1 VSHAASPG
9 AAGHAAGHAP
19 PRDQGEHA
27 WAAALRAV
35 WARTDALFGRIAPAA
50 LHLRPIALRHPLLF
64 YLGHLPAFA
73 WNQIGAG
80 VLGRGPLDARLDALF
95 ERGIDPAD
103 AAAAAASSVT
113 GWPATDEILAY
124 RDRVRAAVLACLPAL
139 RERAGRGGDL
149 LAENG
154 RIVHLVVEHEAMHHE
169 TLLYMLQ
176 ECPPGAFDPPVDIA
190 SLPGG
195 DGAAPEPRR
204 VPAGTA
210 VLGARFR
217 DLAFGWDN
225 EFERCDVDVPA
236 FVIDSV
242 PVRNR
247 DWLDFLAAL
256 DMNSDSAGSRRAG
269 ALMPASWVREGG
281 AWRVKTVLGPVPF
294 ERAAGWPVQVSGL
307 QARAYCDWRGGRL
320 ATEPELHRAARGDGA
335 APHPWG
341 HAPPAPAHG
350 NFDGVVFGCWAPV
363 PVGHHPAGRSP
374 YGVDELV
381 GNGWEWTSTPFAP
394 LPGFT
399 AYARTYPGYSADFF
413 DGDHDVVFG
422 ASWATHAQLVR
433 PSFRNWYRRG
443 YPYVFSSFRVV
454 HDV

>member
-1 VSHAASPG
+1 MSRAAVSR
-9 AAGHAAGHAP
+9 AG
-19 PRDQGEHA
+19 DEQA
-27 WAAALRAV
+27 WAATLCDA
-35 WARTDALFGRIAPAA
+35 WARTDALFARIAPPA

-80 VLGRGPLDARLDALF
+80 VLGRGALHARFDVLF

-103 AAAAAASSVT
+103 AAAAAVASL
-113 GWPATDEILAY
+113 GEWPTMDEILAY
-124 RDRVRAAVLACLPAL
+124 RDEVRRALLGCLPAL
-139 RERAGRGGDL
+139 ADLAGRAGRADHADRADRDL
-149 LAENG
+149 LAERG
-154 RIVHLVVEHEAMHHE
+154 RIVHLVAEHEQMHHE

-176 ECPPGAFDPPVDIA
+176 ECPPGVFDPPVEIGA
-190 SLPGG
+190 LPGG
-195 DGAAPEPRR
+195 DGAAPAPRH

-217 DLAFGWDN
+217 ELAFGWDN
-225 EFERCDVDVPA
+225 EFERCEVHVPA

-247 DWLDFLAAL
+247 DWRDFLAAL
-256 DMNSDSAGSRRAG
+256 DRAGSSRAE
-269 ALMPASWVREGG
+269 ALVPVSWVEEGG
-281 AWRVKTVLGPVPF
+281 AWTIKTVLGRVPF
-294 ERAAGWPVQVSGL
+294 EHAAGWPVQVSGL

-320 ATEPELHRAARGDGA
+320 PTEAELHRAARGDRA
-335 APHPWG
+335 LPQPWG
-341 HAPPAPAHG
+341 HALPGPAHG
-350 NFDGVVFGCWAPV
+350 NFDLARWAPV

-381 GNGWEWTSTPFAP
+381 GNGWEWTCTPFAP

-399 AYARTYPGYSADFF
+399 AYARTYPGYSSDFF

-422 ASWATHAQLVR
+422 ASWATHRQLVR

-454 HDV
+454 HRA

>member
-1 VSHAASPG
+1 
-9 AAGHAAGHAP
+9 
-19 PRDQGEHA
+19 
-27 WAAALRAV
+27 V
-35 WARTDALFGRIAPAA
+35 WARTDALFARIAPAA
-50 LHLRPIALRHPLLF
+50 LHLRPISLRHPLLF

-80 VLGRGPLDARLDALF
+80 VLGRGALHARFDTLF

-113 GWPATDEILAY
+113 GWPARDEILAY
-124 RDRVRAAVLACLPAL
+124 RDQVRRAVLDCLPAL
-139 RERAGRGGDL
+139 RERAERRGDI
-149 LAENG
+149 LAEHG
-154 RIVHLVVEHEAMHHE
+154 RIVHLVVEHEQMHHE

-176 ECPPGAFDPPVDIA
+176 ECPPGVFDPPVDIA
-190 SLPGG
+190 SLPDGE
-195 DGAAPEPRR
+195 GAAPEPRH
-204 VPAGTA
+204 VPAGAA

-217 DLAFGWDN
+217 ELAFGWDN
-225 EFERCDVDVPA
+225 EFERCELDVPD

-247 DWLDFLAAL
+247 DWRDFLAAL
-256 DMNSDSAGSRRAG
+256 SGAGGRQAD
-269 ALMPASWVREGG
+269 ALAPASWVRAGG
-281 AWRVKTVLGPVPF
+281 AWMVKTVLGPVPF

-307 QARAYCDWRGGRL
+307 QARAYCAWRGGRL
-320 ATEPELHRAARGDGA
+320 ATEAELHRAARGDAA
-335 APHPWG
+335 APYPWG
-341 HAPPAPAHG
+341 ASLPAPVHG
-350 NFDGVVFGCWAPV
+350 NFDVARWAPV

-394 LPGFT
+394 LPGFS
-399 AYARTYPGYSADFF
+399 AYVRTYRGYSADFF

-422 ASWATHAQLVR
+422 ASWATHRQLVR
-433 PSFRNWYRRG
+433 PSFRNWYRRS

-454 HDV
+454 SGGAVRAIGRVRA